1 MIALAGTPLERWH
14 EPLVVGAA
22 VILFGLVYLIPQD
35 CQVPGK
41 ASPVVRDG
49 AVAAEASF
57 AKRTR
62 DSAFYRDQWTRETA
76 RFYAAHPPR
85 SDASE
90 DLEAPGKRTPVQVA
104 SLNGS
109 SAETIPMG
117 NGGIAPASHLESAQP
132 DAVAITAPPIPA
144 LAAESARDQHV
155 GRRWHVLT
163 CLATG
168 LLASLAYVV
177 MWPTVSVP
185 PGRPVDIRGE
195 EIVTGQAVMTTALAD
210 ERDQADS
217 IQIHLPSQWV
227 HLRPTIGQAVRR
239 GVLGGSYLLALFGAW
254 GLFVQT

>member
-1 MIALAGTPLERWH
+1 
-14 EPLVVGAA
+14 
-22 VILFGLVYLIPQD
+22 
-35 CQVPGK
+35 
-41 ASPVVRDG
+41 
-49 AVAAEASF
+49 
-57 AKRTR
+57 
-62 DSAFYRDQWTRETA
+62 
-76 RFYAAHPPR
+76 
-85 SDASE
+85 
-90 DLEAPGKRTPVQVA
+90 
-104 SLNGS
+104 
-109 SAETIPMG
+109 MG

-195 EIVTGQAVMTTALAD
+195 EIVTGQAVMTTAMVD

-227 HLRPTIGQAVRR
+227 HLRPTIGQTVRR
-239 GVLGGSYLLALFGAW
+239 GVLGGSYLLALIGAW